1 MINSSLKF
9 ILTDCT
15 TKDPKKIK
23 KIGEFLSNGKF
34 WQEEFGPQ
42 IFIGYNPFLN
52 GRTKEIRG
60 CGNNCVTCDFTNIL
74 NDLSYINNVSF
85 DKISFLIQ
93 DMAEKANEDL
103 RNIFKV
109 NTLRFKI
116 AGYPHLRISGGIQ
129 GDPPMT
135 DEKTVYKL
143 IKILNKNF
151 PKAFISID
159 ITANLRLL
167 GLESLKSI
175 NDCGLN
181 QINVSVN
188 CSTEPAYAAFFN
200 LGTQEAKKRFNIMKE
215 NIKNIDNILNYMNDY
230 NTPIAKLGER
240 VLMAKESDLSK
251 IGTSEAMDLIV
262 EQWNLETGIFEGEN
276 KLERLLKFNPWE
288 DLVEANEID
297 EIKMKLK
304 N

>member
-1 MINSSLKF
+1 MINGSLKF

-15 TKDPKKIK
+15 AKDLKKLKKIE
-23 KIGEFLSNGKF
+23 EFLSNGKF

-74 NDLSYINNVSF
+74 TDLNYINNVTF

-93 DMAEKANEDL
+93 GMVEKDNEDL

-109 NTLRFKI
+109 NKLRFKI
-116 AGYPHLRISGGIQ
+116 ADYPHLRISGGIQ
-129 GDPPMT
+129 GDPLMT
-135 DEKTVYKL
+135 DEKIVYKL

-159 ITANLRLL
+159 TTANLRLL
-167 GLESLKSI
+167 SLKSLKLI

-188 CSTEPAYAAFFN
+188 CSTEPTYASFFN
-200 LGTQEAKKRFNIMKE
+200 LTAQEAKKRFNIMKE
-215 NIKNIDNILNYMNDY
+215 NIKNID
-230 NTPIAKLGER
+230 
-240 VLMAKESDLSK
+240 K
-251 IGTSEAMDLIV
+251 IGIKLSFSYVYGFHSDNSEECIKNIPKFMADGQSQEAINNFV
-262 EQWNLETGIFEGEN
+262 
-276 KLERLLKFNPWE
+276 KLLQLNQKPKLRLWPIYATKNTIDRLREADIGYLLK
-288 DLVEANEID
+288 
-297 EIKMKLK
+297 K
-304 N
+304 

>member
-34 WQEEFGPQ
+34 WQEEFGSQ

-93 DMAEKANEDL
+93 DMVEKANEDL

-109 NTLRFKI
+109 NKLRFKI

-129 GDPPMT
+129 GDPLMT

-159 ITANLRLL
+159 TTANLRLL
-167 GLESLKSI
+167 SLKSLKSI

-215 NIKNIDNILNYMNDY
+215 NIKNID
-230 NTPIAKLGER
+230 K
-240 VLMAKESDLSK
+240 
-251 IGTSEAMDLIV
+251 
-262 EQWNLETGIFEGEN
+262 TGI
-276 KLERLLKFNPWE
+276 KLSFSYVYGSHCDNSEECIKNIPKFMVDGQSQEAINNFVKLLQLNQKLKLRLWPIYATKNTLDRLRETDIGYLLKN
-288 DLVEANEID
+288 
-297 EIKMKLK
+297 
-304 N
+304 